1 MMKEVEY
8 DDVNNPAHY
17 QGVAAMIQPV
27 DITRELPGPLSN
39 AVKYIW
45 RAGRKGDKAKG
56 IEDLEK
62 ALWYLD
68 DWVEN
73 GYSVDMR
80 TARAIWRLVPY
91 TAFRDTRY
99 ITIDYILREK
109 WDYAVGEIQKLKAF
123 LETVIEAGGADA

>member
-17 QGVAAMIQPV
+17 QGIAATIQPV

-45 RAGRKGDKAKG
+45 RAGLKGDKVKG

-73 GYSVDMR
+73 EYPVDMR
-80 TARAIWRLVPY
+80 TARAIWNLVPP
-91 TAFRDTRY
+91 TEFHVNRY
-99 ITIDYILREK
+99 SAINCIVQEG
-109 WDYAVGEIQKLKAF
+109 WDSAVEEIQKLMAVIKA
-123 LETVIEAGGADA
+123 EGKQA

>member
-17 QGVAAMIQPV
+17 QGVAAIIQPV

-45 RAGRKGDKAKG
+45 RAGLKGGKVKG

-62 ALWYLD
+62 ALWYLS
-68 DWVEN
+68 DWQDN
-73 GYSVDMR
+73 GYPVDMR
-80 TARAIWRLVPY
+80 TARAIWNLVPP
-91 TAFRDTRY
+91 TEFHVNRY
-99 ITIDYILREK
+99 SAIDYILREN
-109 WDYAVGEIQKLKAF
+109 WF
-123 LETVIEAGGADA
+123 LAERVINELMQGIR